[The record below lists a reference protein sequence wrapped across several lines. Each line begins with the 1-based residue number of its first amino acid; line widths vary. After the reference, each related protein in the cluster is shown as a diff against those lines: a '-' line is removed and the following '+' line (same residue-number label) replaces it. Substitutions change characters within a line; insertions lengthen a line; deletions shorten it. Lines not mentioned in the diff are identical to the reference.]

1 MQEIFIALFSLLLQ
15 NAQVSCYLTIDGLK
29 SYDKY
34 SVPKESQNSS
44 VLVKLD
50 MNLLSI
56 EHINLKDQTVLVK
69 LDIELSWRDIYLV
82 SSLNWTIGNSWTKT
96 LDSKLIWVPDLM
108 ISTYGAYGLRLKSD
122 HYGNVIVR
130 RDGEIKAWI
139 PVQVELSIDA
149 KITHYPF
156 DVQTVNVYFLPWS
169 LPIED
174 VRLVLSPGAQPYR
187 YYKANGEWDVLSHV
201 ISEFNTEYDN
211 LTYTN
216 ILYTFTVQRQSL
228 FLVLIIVIPVVLTSS
243 LNILVHILPAQGGD
257 RLTLSVTVF
266 LTLAVFLS
274 IVDQSL
280 PKTSKGVSVFVVYL
294 DLQLLG
300 SALTIV
306 SACLIL
312 NVSDQLQ
319 SVQPGRVY
327 RLLMK
332 LCCVHATNEYDPSI
346 TCRTHVHSVCQERN
360 SIRNDADDI
369 VIANNKT
376 CLLLNRLDA
385 ALFWLSSM
393 WNAVLITIIIV
404 AAYLA

>member
-1 MQEIFIALFSLLLQ
+1 MQKKVIVLSSLLLQ
-15 NAQVSCYLTIDGLK
+15 IVLVSCYITSDGLK

-56 EHINLKDQTVLVK
+56 AHINLKDQTVLVK
-69 LDIELSWRDIYLV
+69 INIEISWRDIYLV
-82 SSLNWTIGNSWTKT
+82 SSLNWTIGNNWTKS
-96 LDSKLIWVPDLM
+96 LDSKHIWVPDLM
-108 ISTYGAYGLRLKSD
+108 ITTYGAYGLRLKSD
-122 HYGNVIVR
+122 NYGNVIVR

-156 DVQTVNVYFLPWS
+156 DVQTVNVYFLPWT

-174 VRLVLSPGAQPYR
+174 IRLVLPPGAQPYR

-201 ISEFNTEYDN
+201 ISEFNTEFDN

-228 FLVLIIVIPVVLTSS
+228 FLVLSIVIPVVLTSS

-280 PKTSKGVSVFVVYL
+280 PKTSRGVSIFVVYL
-294 DLQLLG
+294 GLQLLS

-306 SACLIL
+306 SACLVL
-312 NVSDQLQ
+312 NISDQREN
-319 SVQPGRVY
+319 VQPGRVY
-327 RLLMK
+327 RFLSK
-332 LCCVHATNEYDPSI
+332 LCCVHVSNGCGGI
-346 TCRTHVHSVCQERN
+346 MHHKHVYSVSKERN
-360 SIRNDADDI
+360 KVRNDLDAKDI
-369 VIANNKT
+369 SNNKT
-376 CLLLNRLDA
+376 CLLLRRFDSV
-385 ALFWLSSM
+385 LFWLSM
-393 WNAVLITIIIV
+393 TWNAMLITMMIM